1 MATPSR
7 NTRSRSRQTTPSAL
21 PAIDRQI
28 SSNYGSRGKANLRSQ
43 LAAAGTTLDQGF
55 TTARGLGALP
65 EDEEERTPQPQIQR
79 QGTVVESFALYE
91 GSQRSSQ
98 HGNSNSMPPPPLPQ
112 PPPPPAARRAAS
124 PPPPPA
130 EPWSLSVL
138 LFAVPRYLWRNFW
151 ALLVG
156 AFIFSLLAV
165 IPLPSRAWATRDRFF
180 RGLKIAVGAP
190 GYDQPPEDIERLWI
204 NLRYN
209 HSLKVDW
216 ENLPDIEDPAIQ
228 GIINV
233 QLRKMIHRAEDNST
247 ALFHRVDALE
257 GYLPPRMVVDVVDDK
272 LVIKEQFWNVLASKL
287 RGDTTMFDAFVAA
300 NEKAATDIALSV
312 SENHLS
318 TAMENKRVLRPVH
331 MMEILNEYAKDLDNK
346 LETWSGEQLAIT
358 RKLATQVAK
367 EVSHDM
373 ASDPR
378 TQLSVLIKSRIIA
391 NIYESLSSVNYFS
404 PHMGAVVDPRHSSP
418 TALKPSKR
426 VGWFR
431 GQAQQHTAPPVI
443 ATMQWGEAGEC
454 WCAAKSVGIHGKAQL
469 AIMTEHTIIPRR
481 LIIEHIPS
489 AGAQTIG
496 SAPQDFELW
505 AEMFTDENA
514 EAWKR
519 QLRHGH
525 PSYDAECAQ
534 AHPPTN
540 TSVCIASGTYDVNAE
555 NWVQTFEMFMDLED
569 KFPRVGAVK
578 FYYRVMTNWQ
588 SDQTCTYRVRLTG
601 TDMDELEKGF

>member
-7 NTRSRSRQTTPSAL
+7 NTRSRSRQITPSAL
-21 PAIDRQI
+21 PAIDRQT
-28 SSNYGSRGKANLRSQ
+28 SSAYGSRGKANLRSQ
-43 LAAAGTTLDQGF
+43 LAAAGTTLAQGF

-79 QGTVVESFALYE
+79 QGTVVESFAHYE

-98 HGNSNSMPPPPLPQ
+98 HGSNNSMPPPPLPQ

-124 PPPPPA
+124 PPPPV
-130 EPWSLSVL
+130 EPWSLLVL
-138 LFAVPRYLWRNFW
+138 LFAVPRYLWRNKW
-151 ALLVG
+151 PIILGALFALFLGTVAHILLPYSAG
-156 AFIFSLLAV
+156 AVRDQFFS
-165 IPLPSRAWATRDRFF
+165 
-180 RGLKIAVGAP
+180 GQKIAVGLP
-190 GYDQPPEDIERLWI
+190 GYDQPLSPMEALYKKFAEDW
-204 NLRYN
+204 
-209 HSLKVDW
+209 DT
-216 ENLPDIEDPAIQ
+216 LPDIKDPVLQ
-228 GIINV
+228 GLINM
-233 QLRKMIHRAEDNST
+233 QLRKMIREGENNST
-247 ALFHRVDALE
+247 ALFNRVDALE

-272 LVIKEQFWNVLASKL
+272 LVIKEQFWNVLASKI

-300 NEKAATDIALSV
+300 NEKAATDIALAV
-312 SENHLS
+312 SENQLS
-318 TAMENKRVLRPVH
+318 TAMENKRVLGPVQ
-331 MMEILNEYAKDLDNK
+331 MMEILNDYAKDLDNK
-346 LETWSGEQLAIT
+346 LETWSVEQLAIT

-367 EVSHDM
+367 EVSQDM

-426 VGWFR
+426 VGWF
-431 GQAQQHTAPPVI
+431 GGPIQQPTVPPATAI
-443 ATMQWGEAGEC
+443 MQWGEAGEC

-505 AEMFTDENA
+505 AEVFTDEKA

-525 PSYDAECAQ
+525 HHYDAECAQ
-534 AHPPTN
+534 ASPPTN
-540 TSVCIASGTYDVNAE
+540 TSVCIASGTYDIHAE
-555 NWVQTFEMFMDLED
+555 NWVQSFDMFMDLED
-569 KFPRVGAVK
+569 KFPRIGAGK
-578 FYYRVMTNWQ
+578 FFYRVMTNWQ